1 MKNSRDNQHGR
12 VPTRTY
18 FVAERRLMVAVGFNP
33 RLRLP
38 HEWFVAERRLN
49 RRGDGVSRIGAGRT
63 RRPSYVAGM
72 RTLAARHPDPAGCL
86 HDGAGRHFAS
96 LRNNLASRGNASS
109 GQVVVW
115 RSPLNPAPRKS
126 RSRGRRKSS
135 RQRSSGTRPRRRSS
149 RGPKTRLASRFCDL
163 ASAANDLA
171 NYGSLI
177 ATIRYENSPPAALYA
192 G

>member
-1 MKNSRDNQHGR
+1 M
-12 VPTRTY
+12 V
-18 FVAERRLMVAVGFNP
+18 FVAERHPMVAVGFNP

-38 HEWFVAERRLN
+38 REWFVAERRLN

-63 RRPSYVAGM
+63 RRRSYVAGM

-86 HDGAGRHFAS
+86 HDGAGRH
-96 LRNNLASRGNASS
+96 LASRGNAST